1 MLAFAPAMERGR
13 RWNSPFLAE
22 ADRQLG
28 GDRGWLIINDP
39 VLPHKGRHSV
49 GVATQHASA
58 GKNAICQAPVS
69 MTLAL
74 REVPVMVALRRAWIG
89 RAHQ

>member
-1 MLAFAPAMERGR
+1 
-13 RWNSPFLAE
+13 
-22 ADRQLG
+22 
-28 GDRGWLIINDP
+28 
-39 VLPHKGRHSV
+39 
-49 GVATQHASA
+49 VATQHASA
-58 GKNAICQAPVS
+58 PGKNAICQAPVS